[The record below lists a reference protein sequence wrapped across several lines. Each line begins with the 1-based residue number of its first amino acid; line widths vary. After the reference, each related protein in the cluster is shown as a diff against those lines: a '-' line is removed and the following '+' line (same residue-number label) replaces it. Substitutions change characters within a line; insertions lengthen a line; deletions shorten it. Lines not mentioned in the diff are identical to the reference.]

1 MSNSWS
7 FAWLIEKKTTSIVSI
22 IELAF
27 RRLAVKD
34 RSLEPVIRNW
44 VCTARK
50 GRMRCVIPV
59 VTRSRGRMSK

>member
-7 FAWLIEKKTTSIVSI
+7 FAWLIEKKTTSIISI

-27 RRLAVKD
+27 RRLAVED

-44 VCTARK
+44 VLY
-50 GRMRCVIPV
+50 GEEGSVVCVIPV

>member
-7 FAWLIEKKTTSIVSI
+7 FAWLIEKKTTSIISI
-22 IELAF
+22 VELE
-27 RRLAVKD
+27 D

-50 GRMRCVIPV
+50 GRSYASFPLLQEAEAECQNKK
-59 VTRSRGRMSK
+59 GA